1 MSRREDEAL
10 AWVEQHLGCQIV
22 PLRQGYEQLTGIA
35 LDIDA
40 LQYWTI
46 AGPTLWSVFTVP
58 AAQRPDPTMVDTAF
72 MLSYEVQQKRCIL
85 EGLAELHGIRL
96 EAPPLPEP
104 DPMQLGPLH
113 ATMAGQ
119 FEQYWPNRITDPQD
133 AEFEPSYAASSCTN
147 RCNALPESSCA
158 V

>member
-1 MSRREDEAL
+1 M
-10 AWVEQHLGCQIV
+10 I
-22 PLRQGYEQLTGIA
+22 
-35 LDIDA
+35 
-40 LQYWTI
+40 
-46 AGPTLWSVFTVP
+46 
-58 AAQRPDPTMVDTAF
+58 DTAF
-72 MLSYEVQQKRCIL
+72 MLSYEVQQNRCIL
-85 EGLAELHGIRL
+85 EGLAELHGIWL
-96 EAPPLPEP
+96 EPPPLPEP

-113 ATMAGQ
+113 AAMAGQ